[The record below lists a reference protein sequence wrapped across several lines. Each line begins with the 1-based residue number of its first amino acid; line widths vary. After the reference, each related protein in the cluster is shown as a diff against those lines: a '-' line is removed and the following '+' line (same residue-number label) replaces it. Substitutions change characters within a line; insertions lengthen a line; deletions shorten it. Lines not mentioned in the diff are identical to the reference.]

1 MKLTL
6 PHAPILPLAQA
17 KELEEKYFAGDL
29 DRQWE
34 VMTHA
39 GEAVA
44 DTALRDMR
52 ELRTIPHRP
61 RLLVLI
67 GKGHNGA
74 DALIASRRFLR
85 TIPTSRAVVWPWAPK
100 EDCRELTGR
109 AFEELIDFAPK
120 RIELLS
126 PAMQM
131 DLTEIVE
138 TFSKV
143 CQERGFDLLIDGVL
157 GMEGRPGLQSPMD
170 VWFDLLNQ
178 AEQISVRVA
187 VDLPSG
193 ISEAGLPAAETL
205 RVDFTYCTGIAKSPV
220 TVEANH
226 SRVGRLRYLD
236 LGFFQNHPPE
246 KWVDCP
252 KVLASSA
259 LSTLRKLRPAH
270 CDKRNFGHLLVLAGS
285 QELGGA
291 AMMTVRGALRAGVG
305 LITCCVPESLHSAMV
320 ASCPEA
326 MWVPLPETPTG
337 GLALEGLGQARGLL
351 ERADA
356 MVAGPGIGTEGESH
370 ALVREVCKLFSGPI
384 LLDADALRPE
394 IIDSLQS
401 LKKIVL
407 SPHEGE
413 LARLSGKQSPDEFI
427 SAFPGVMLRKG
438 AHSQIYYSD
447 CLLHLF
453 GGSSLLARGGSGDLL
468 SGIIG
473 ALIARG
479 GRSLVDCVALG
490 ALWHGRAAEALARQ
504 HGQEAVCSTQIL
516 DYLSFALRND
526 F

>member
-6 PHAPILPLAQA
+6 PHAPILSLAQA
-17 KELEEKYFAGDL
+17 KELEEEYFAD
-29 DRQWE
+29 DSDKQWE

-44 DTALRDMR
+44 DSALRDMR

-61 RLLVLI
+61 RLLVLV

-74 DALIASRRFLR
+74 DALIATRRFLR

-131 DLTEIVE
+131 NQAEIVE

-143 CQERGFDLLIDGVL
+143 CQDRGFDLLIDGVL
-157 GMEGRPGLQSPMD
+157 GMQGRPGLPNPMD
-170 VWFDLLNQ
+170 TWLELLNQ

-193 ISEAGLPAAETL
+193 ISEAGLPKAEAL
-205 RVDFTYCTGIAKSPV
+205 RADFTYCTGIAKYPV
-220 TVEANH
+220 TVEANQ
-226 SRVGRLRYLD
+226 SWVGRLRYLD
-236 LGFFQNHPPE
+236 LGFFENHLSE
-246 KWVDCP
+246 KWGNCP

-259 LSTLRKLRPAH
+259 LSTLRRLRPAH
-270 CDKRNFGHLLVLAGS
+270 CDKRSFGHLLVLAGS
-285 QELGGA
+285 RELGGA

-305 LITCCVPESLHSAMV
+305 LVTCCVPESLHSAMV

-326 MWVPLPETPTG
+326 MWVPMPETPSG
-337 GLALEGLGQARGLL
+337 ALALEGLGQAHGFLK
-351 ERADA
+351 RANA
-356 MVAGPGIGTEGESH
+356 LVAGPGIGTEGESH

-384 LLDADALRPE
+384 LLDADGLRPE

-401 LKKIVL
+401 LEKIVL
-407 SPHEGE
+407 TPHKGE
-413 LARLSGKQSPDEFI
+413 LARLSGKESPDEFI
-427 SAFPGVMLRKG
+427 SSFPGILLRKG
-438 AHSQIYYSD
+438 AHPQIHCSD
-447 CLLHLF
+447 SLLHLF

-479 GRSLVDCVALG
+479 SRSLVDCVALG

>member
-6 PHAPILPLAQA
+6 PHAPILSLAQA
-17 KELEEKYFAGDL
+17 KEVEEEYFAGDL
-29 DRQWE
+29 DKQWE

-39 GEAVA
+39 GEVVA

-61 RLLVLI
+61 RLLVLV

-74 DALIASRRFLR
+74 DALIATRRFLR

-100 EDCRELTGR
+100 EDCREFTGR

-131 DLTEIVE
+131 DQAEIVE
-138 TFSKV
+138 TFAKV
-143 CQERGFDLLIDGVL
+143 CQDRGFDLLIDGVL
-157 GMEGRPGLQSPMD
+157 GMQGRPGLQSPMD

-178 AEQISVRVA
+178 TEQISVRVA

-193 ISEAGLPAAETL
+193 ISEAGLQAEAL
-205 RVDFTYCTGIAKSPV
+205 RADFTYCTGIAKSPV
-220 TVEANH
+220 TFEANQ
-226 SRVGRLRYLD
+226 SWVGRLRYLD
-236 LGFFQNHPPE
+236 LVFFENHPPK
-246 KWVDCP
+246 KWGDCP
-252 KVLASSA
+252 KVLAPSA

-285 QELGGA
+285 RELGGA

-305 LITCCVPESLHSAMV
+305 LVTCCVPESLHSAMV

-326 MWVPLPETPTG
+326 MWVPMPETPTG
-337 GLALEGLGQARGLL
+337 GLALEGLGQARGFL
-351 ERADA
+351 ERANA
-356 MVAGPGIGTEGESH
+356 LVAGPGIGAEGESH
-370 ALVREVCKLFSGPI
+370 ALIREVCQLFSGPI
-384 LLDADALRPE
+384 LLDADGLRPE
-394 IIDSLQS
+394 IIDALQS
-401 LKKIVL
+401 LEKIVL
-407 SPHEGE
+407 TPHEGE

-427 SAFPGVMLRKG
+427 SSFPGILLRKG
-438 AHSQIYYSD
+438 AHPQIHYSKS
-447 CLLHLF
+447 LLHLF

-479 GRSLVDCVALG
+479 GRSLIDRVALG

-504 HGQEAVCSTQIL
+504 HGQEAVCATQIL

>member
-6 PHAPILPLAQA
+6 PHAPILSLAQA
-17 KELEEKYFAGDL
+17 KELEEEYFAGDL
-29 DRQWE
+29 DKQWG
-34 VMTHA
+34 VMIHA

-61 RLLVLI
+61 RLLVLV

-74 DALIASRRFLR
+74 DALIATRRFLR

-131 DLTEIVE
+131 DQAEIVE
-138 TFSKV
+138 TFAKV
-143 CQERGFDLLIDGVL
+143 CQDRGFDLLIDGVL
-157 GMEGRPGLQSPMD
+157 GMQGRPGLQSPMD
-170 VWFDLLNQ
+170 IWFELLNQ

-193 ISEAGLPAAETL
+193 ISEAGLQAEAL
-205 RVDFTYCTGIAKSPV
+205 RADFTYCTGIAKSSV
-220 TVEANH
+220 TAEANQ
-226 SRVGRLRYLD
+226 SWVGRLRYLD
-236 LGFFQNHPPE
+236 LGFFENYPPK
-246 KWVDCP
+246 KWGDCP

-259 LSTLRKLRPAH
+259 LSTLRRLRPAH

-285 QELGGA
+285 RELGGA
-291 AMMTVRGALRAGVG
+291 AMMTVRGALRTGVG
-305 LITCCVPESLHSAMV
+305 LVTCCVPESLHSAMV

-326 MWVPLPETPTG
+326 MWVPMPETPTG
-337 GLALEGLGQARGLL
+337 GLALEGLGQARDFL
-351 ERADA
+351 ERANA
-356 MVAGPGIGTEGESH
+356 LVAGPGIGTEGESY
-370 ALVREVCKLFSGPI
+370 ALVREVCQLFSGPI
-384 LLDADALRPE
+384 LLDADGLRPE
-394 IIDSLQS
+394 IIDAQQS
-401 LKKIVL
+401 LEKIVL
-407 SPHEGE
+407 TPHEGE
-413 LARLSGKQSPDEFI
+413 LARLSGKQIPDEFI
-427 SAFPGVMLRKG
+427 SSFPGILLRKG
-438 AHSQIYYSD
+438 AHPQIHYSD
-447 CLLHLF
+447 SLLHLF

-479 GRSLVDCVALG
+479 DRSLIDRVSLG

-504 HGQEAVCSTQIL
+504 HGQEAVCATQIL